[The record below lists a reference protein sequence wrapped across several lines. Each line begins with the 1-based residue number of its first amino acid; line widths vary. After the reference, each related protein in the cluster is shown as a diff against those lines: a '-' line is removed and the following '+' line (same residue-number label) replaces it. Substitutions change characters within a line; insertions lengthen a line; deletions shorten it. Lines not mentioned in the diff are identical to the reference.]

1 MKPLPMEER
10 LSNQWSLNTEEAIR
24 AKIFENYEEGDNLIR
39 ILDSKKLV
47 VCSYALGSILAG
59 KLRAAQL
66 RRLYESLLKIKAIV
80 GRIKKSDG
88 DDSSFRS
95 DVIPHILMLKPQLAY
110 AKERQ
115 RSEIT
120 PLFEVI
126 NPLLDLVKDV
136 ADFERLCDFVQA
148 VVAYHKYC
156 GGRD

>member
-1 MKPLPMEER
+1 MKLLPMEER

-66 RRLYESLLKIKAIV
+66 RRFYESLLKIKAIV

-95 DVIPHILMLKPQLAY
+95 AIIPHILMLKPQLAY
-110 AKERQ
+110 AKGRL
-115 RSEIT
+115 I
-120 PLFEVI
+120 
-126 NPLLDLVKDV
+126 KDV
-136 ADFERLCDFVQA
+136 ADYESLCDFVQA

>member
-1 MKPLPMEER
+1 MKLLPMEER

-66 RRLYESLLKIKAIV
+66 RRFYESLLKIKAIV

-95 DVIPHILMLKPQLAY
+95 AIIPHILMLKPQLAY
-110 AKERQ
+110 AKGR
-115 RSEIT
+115 

-126 NPLLDLVKDV
+126 NPLLDLVRDA
-136 ADFERLCDFVQA
+136 ADFERLCNFVQA